1 MKIKDWKTWSK
12 VKKAKYLKLAKTH
25 RTADRFSQGDW
36 IKEEKDEKGMHRG
49 CFYGCLMQTRDG
61 VLSSASSVMGLP
73 EWIVRVSEKIFEGL
87 PKDLAKEFPVKLLE
101 AIPTTTD
108 TEQILKDWNYAVLMD
123 KGHGQYKYCGDNK
136 ECKKAVK
143 QCADL
148 FKMEVITEKAADSA
162 CSAAYSAAD
171 SAARSAVYSVDSAYS
186 AARSAYSADSAARS
200 ARSAADSAAR
210 SADSAYSARSARSD
224 HYIWLSETL
233 IKIMNT

>member
-1 MKIKDWKTWSK
+1 MNKKDWKTWSK

-25 RTADRFSQGDW
+25 RTADRFSQGEW
-36 IKEEKDEKGMHRG
+36 IKGGKDEEGMHRG
-49 CFYGCLMQTRDG
+49 CFYGCLMQTEDD

-108 TEQILKDWNYAVLMD
+108 TEQMWKDWNYEVLMD

-148 FKMEVITEKAADSA
+148 FKMEVITEKAA
-162 CSAAYSAAD
+162 
-171 SAARSAVYSVDSAYS
+171 R
-186 AARSAYSADSAARS
+186 SADSAARS
-200 ARSAADSAAR
+200 AAYSV
-210 SADSAYSARSARSD
+210 AYSARSAAYSAYSAARSD

>member
-1 MKIKDWKTWSK
+1 MNKKDWKTWSK

-25 RTADRFSQGDW
+25 RTADRFSQGKW
-36 IKEEKDEKGMHRG
+36 IKEGKDKEGMHRG

-108 TEQILKDWNYAVLMD
+108 TEQMWKDWNYAVLMD

-148 FKMEVITEKAADSA
+148 FKMEVITEKAARSA
-162 CSAAYSAAD
+162 AHSAAYSAAH
-171 SAARSAVYSVDSAYS
+171 SA
-186 AARSAYSADSAARS
+186 
-200 ARSAADSAAR
+200 
-210 SADSAYSARSARSD
+210 AYSARSARSD